1 MFDGC
6 KVHVMSSVN
15 RSYRVAGRTG
25 GLSVVSTVA
34 LLAVV
39 GVVGCGGAARD
50 GRQRAAGQ
58 SPAVEAVPARA
69 GSLPLIEELSGIV
82 RARNQVAIRSEI
94 SATVDAVLVRN
105 GDVVAAGQPLVRL
118 DDDALTEQLRR
129 ADADLQLA
137 EATATEARARVA
149 EVTAKTVRTRSL
161 AADGLAS
168 DLDLETFEAQLAAV
182 EAGAVQAQARVA
194 QAEATV
200 QERRSALAKTTIR
213 APVSGR
219 VGQRDVEVGMVVS
232 SGMVLFLVG
241 DFTDLIVEMPL
252 SQELLQSV
260 GKGTPVEIEARGME
274 GAVHAQV
281 SRISPF
287 LEVGSFSTTAEID
300 VTSHDGLLRPGMFV
314 TVRVEYGAS
323 DEATL
328 VPASALWEDPLTGD
342 ATVFVVEEAQDL
354 VPATTLGGEVP
365 DTARRVVRRPVD
377 VLAEGGGEVGV
388 HGVADGEWVVTLG
401 QHLLQ
406 EALTAAEGGAITAR
420 VRATSWSRVVELQGM
435 QREDLL
441 TRFLAKQRIVA
452 RAFGAELPDN
462 IALVD
467 EVVRAAA
474 EVEAGASPTPGAA
487 ALAAPGS

>member
-1 MFDGC
+1 
-6 KVHVMSSVN
+6 
-15 RSYRVAGRTG
+15 
-25 GLSVVSTVA
+25 
-34 LLAVV
+34 
-39 GVVGCGGAARD
+39 
-50 GRQRAAGQ
+50 
-58 SPAVEAVPARA
+58 VEAVPARA

-94 SATVDAVLVRN
+94 NAGVTEVLVRD
-105 GDVVAAGQPLVRL
+105 GDAVRVGQPLVRL
-118 DDDALTEQLRR
+118 DDVALSEQLRR

-149 EVTAKTVRTRSL
+149 EVRARTVRTRSL

-182 EAGAVQAQARVA
+182 EAGAAQARARVA

-200 QERRSALAKTTIR
+200 QERRSALGKTTIR

-219 VGQRDVEVGMVVS
+219 VGQRNVEVGMVVS

-241 DFTDLIVEMPL
+241 DFDELIVETPL
-252 SQELLQSV
+252 TQELLRTV
-260 GKGTPVEIEARGME
+260 EKGTPVEIEARGME
-274 GAVHAQV
+274 GGVHAQV

-287 LEVGSFSTTAEID
+287 LEAGSFSTTAEID
-300 VTSHDGLLRPGMFV
+300 VTSHDGALRPGMFV

-323 DEATL
+323 DLATV
-328 VPASALWEDPLTGD
+328 VPASAIWEDPLTGD
-342 ATVFVVEEAQDL
+342 ATVFVVEDAQGL
-354 VPATTLGGEVP
+354 VPATSAGGEVP
-365 DTARRVVRRPVD
+365 DTARRVVQRPVD

-388 HGVADGEWVVTLG
+388 KGVTDGEWVVTLG

-406 EALTAAEGGAITAR
+406 EALTTAEGGAITAR

-441 TRFLAKQRIVA
+441 TRFLAKQRVVA
-452 RAFGAELPDN
+452 RAFGAELPEN

-474 EVEAGASPTPGAA
+474 EGEALASPSPGADALTA
-487 ALAAPGS
+487 AGS